1 MTSRKKL
8 LIFTG
13 LLFLLFQGFTA
24 VDKYFEI
31 SKNMEIFSTVYKS
44 VQNDYVDEV
53 NPGELMKTGIDAMLA
68 SLDPYTVYYTESQAE
83 DAMIMQSGEYGGVGC
98 QSMKMGDYIV
108 ITNIF
113 KGKPADR
120 AGMRVGDKIVEINGK
135 NFKGKTDNEV
145 SEVMKGSPNST
156 VVVKVD
162 RQGQLMDI
170 KITREEVKISSV
182 TYTGMIDESTGYI
195 RLDHFLM
202 GAGHEVKTALLSL
215 KEQGMKKLIL
225 DLRDNGG
232 GLLHEAVNIVNVFI
246 DYNELVVIS
255 KGKSTDSYRE
265 YKTMDRVTDP
275 LIPLTVLV
283 NDHSASASEIVCGA
297 IQDFDRGVV
306 IGRNTFGKG
315 LVQNVRPLIYR
326 SQMKVT
332 IAKYYIPSGRCIQLL
347 DYAHKD
353 ENGKPMIV
361 PDSLRKKFK
370 TANGRTVYDGGGVRP
385 DIMVE
390 KKEDPVII
398 SALTRNN
405 IVFNFASQYRHNND
419 INPDIRTFVVSDAI
433 YNQFR
438 EFCKTA
444 EFSNPGAS
452 ESALENLKK
461 KLKSDQYA
469 EGLETQIKSLEIG
482 LRQMM
487 LKDIDIYK
495 KEISELLA
503 IEICRR
509 YHYDDAL
516 YIRSFDHDQDLKKC
530 RQILADQAEM
540 DKILGK

>member
-1 MTSRKKL
+1 
-8 LIFTG
+8 
-13 LLFLLFQGFTA
+13 
-24 VDKYFEI
+24 
-31 SKNMEIFSTVYKS
+31 
-44 VQNDYVDEV
+44 
-53 NPGELMKTGIDAMLA
+53 
-68 SLDPYTVYYTESQAE
+68 
-83 DAMIMQSGEYGGVGC
+83 
-98 QSMKMGDYIV
+98 
-108 ITNIF
+108 
-113 KGKPADR
+113 
-120 AGMRVGDKIVEINGK
+120 
-135 NFKGKTDNEV
+135 
-145 SEVMKGSPNST
+145 
-156 VVVKVD
+156 
-162 RQGQLMDI
+162 
-170 KITREEVKISSV
+170 
-182 TYTGMIDESTGYI
+182 
-195 RLDHFLM
+195 M

-419 INPDIRTFVVSDAI
+419 INPDIRTFVVSDA
-433 YNQFR
+433 
-438 EFCKTA
+438 
-444 EFSNPGAS
+444 
-452 ESALENLKK
+452 
-461 KLKSDQYA
+461 
-469 EGLETQIKSLEIG
+469 
-482 LRQMM
+482 
-487 LKDIDIYK
+487 
-495 KEISELLA
+495 
-503 IEICRR
+503 
-509 YHYDDAL
+509 
-516 YIRSFDHDQDLKKC
+516 
-530 RQILADQAEM
+530 
-540 DKILGK
+540 